1 MKIENGRLK
10 PAKALQ
16 DNLASMLNGNKKFY
30 LIDEQKVAYE
40 TAKKLVEKSLR
51 DVNKANGEN
60 QKYTI
65 IVEGDLEK
73 VYQST
78 LRKKYIMS

>member
-1 MKIENGRLK
+1 MKIENGKLK

-16 DNLASMLNGNKKFY
+16 DSLASMLKGNKEFY

-40 TAKKLVEKSLR
+40 TVKKLVEKSVK
-51 DVNKANGEN
+51 DSNKVNGLS

-65 IVEGDLEK
+65 LVEGGPGTG
-73 VYQST
+73 VPINT
-78 LRKKYIMS
+78 A